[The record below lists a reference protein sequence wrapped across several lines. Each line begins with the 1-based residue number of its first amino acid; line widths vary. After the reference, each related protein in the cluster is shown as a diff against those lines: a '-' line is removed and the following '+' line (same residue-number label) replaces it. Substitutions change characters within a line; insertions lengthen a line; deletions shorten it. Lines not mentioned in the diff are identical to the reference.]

1 MPDVWECAGTVDT
14 LIYWRITIHI
24 FVCWRAF
31 ANLSS
36 SKSSARFYL
45 QISVLLLFFTI
56 MPFFNKGIILFS
68 YGRSTHFCLFVNILH
83 IKYSTIV
90 HLSLKWNM
98 ACNRVSGIKMIRFW
112 GFLYYWVMP
121 IREKLLWDEKCVLC
135 LFLSIFY
142 SVINQ

>member
-1 MPDVWECAGTVDT
+1 MFGNAQGQLT
-14 LIYWRITIHI
+14 LWFTEELQFIYL
-24 FVCWRAF
+24 FVGEHSPIC
-31 ANLSS
+31 
-36 SKSSARFYL
+36 
-45 QISVLLLFFTI
+45 LLLSAAPAFTSRFRFSSFFFTF